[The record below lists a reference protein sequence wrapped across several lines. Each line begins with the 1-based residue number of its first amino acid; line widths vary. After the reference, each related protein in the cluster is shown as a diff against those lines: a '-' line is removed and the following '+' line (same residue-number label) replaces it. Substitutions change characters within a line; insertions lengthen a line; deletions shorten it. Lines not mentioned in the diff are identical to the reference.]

1 MTAVIVI
8 LAIAALV
15 TFGLLAGF
23 VMLLIGMRTEGR
35 HLRPSSA
42 PHTRTGAA
50 ARRILGVYVRLE
62 RDQTPVQ
69 YDGVRK

>member
-1 MTAVIVI
+1 MTAVIVT

-15 TFGLLAGF
+15 AFGLLAGF
-23 VMLLIGMRTEGR
+23 VLLLIGMRTEGR

-62 RDQTPVQ
+62 RKQAPAQHDAA
-69 YDGVRK
+69 RR